1 MILVFRKGNLMQSSN
16 PILKGNLFSRE
27 ASLTTSTEIMTFKGV
42 VNKTFALIGICF
54 LTSALTWGTLMGLPA
69 ESAGTAMGV
78 LIGSAIL
85 GAIVAFIT
93 IFKHSW
99 APTTAP
105 LYAALEGVV
114 LGSISLMFEKQYP
127 GIVFQAVF
135 LTFGVLFSLLFAYR
149 SGWIRATEKF
159 KIGVFAAT
167 GAVAIVY
174 LASIIL
180 GLFGIQIPMIHTS
193 SPVGIAFSAIV
204 VVIAALNF
212 ILDFD
217 MIENGVA
224 ARAPKY
230 MEWYSGFAILIT
242 LVWLYMEILKLLGK
256 VRDRR

>member
-1 MILVFRKGNLMQSSN
+1 MQSSN
-16 PILKGNLFSRE
+16 PILKDNLFSRE
-27 ASLTTSTEIMTFKGV
+27 AALTTSTDVMTFKGV
-42 VNKTFALIGICF
+42 VNKTFALIAICF
-54 LTSALTWGTLMGLPA
+54 LTSALTWGTLIGLPA
-69 ESAGTAMGV
+69 EQAGLATGV

-85 GAIVAFIT
+85 GAIVAFVT

-99 APTTAP
+99 SPTTAP
-105 LYAALEGVV
+105 LYAAIQGVV
-114 LGSISLMFEKQYP
+114 LGSVSLMFERQYP
-127 GIVFQAVF
+127 GIVFQAVL

-167 GAVAIVY
+167 GAIAIVY
-174 LASIIL
+174 IASMVL
-180 GLFGIQIPMIHTS
+180 GMFGIQIPMIHTS
-193 SPVGIAFSAIV
+193 SPVGIAFSVIV
-204 VVIAALNF
+204 VIIASLNF

-217 MIENGVA
+217 RIENGVA

-242 LVWLYMEILKLLGK
+242 LVWLYMEILRLLGK